1 VIPSIAPDGRHGV
14 RLRRFIGHTA
24 ANLLDVEEVTT
35 SEGLAALAPAWDG
48 LHERSGAAH
57 PFLTHAFVREY
68 WEAFGE
74 PGALLVLVVRRYGQ
88 VVAIAPLVRRH
99 RTMYGLSVR
108 AIETLRHPHAPRSDV
123 LLSTH
128 PAQAC
133 GAMLEHLLR
142 LGSSWDVLE
151 LSNFPPSSVAYR
163 EMRRI
168 ARFAGLLT
176 GVENL
181 GGAAFLERPVGRDA
195 SLASRMRRLER
206 EGEVSLE
213 TVSGGPELVAALHDL
228 LRLKALGSE
237 AAADRFYR
245 AFARRAAAEGW
256 LRLQFLKVDERRIAG
271 VYALRYAGK
280 HLLWKVG
287 SNPEFAPFSP
297 DRLACMLS
305 IEEAFAEGVR
315 DVEILGDAY
324 PGTIEGIARVRPQR
338 RLCVFPEHFRARC
351 LYVAKFGVL
360 PRLKRTGLLRALKE
374 ALAHDEE
381 PQ

>member
-1 VIPSIAPDGRHGV
+1 MIPSIAPDGRHGV

-74 PGALLVLVVRRYGQ
+74 PGALLVLIVRRYGQ

-176 GVENL
+176 GVEGYIESCAMGL
-181 GGAAFLERPVGRDA
+181 LVAWMLAGERAGRPLAPPPPTTMFGGLYQHVTAPRDA
-195 SLASRMRRLER
+195 KYKYGPTNVNYGLLPPLDGVRKDNRKQRMSERARLDLEAWLA
-206 EGEVSLE
+206 
-213 TVSGGPELVAALHDL
+213 TVPS
-228 LRLKALGSE
+228 
-237 AAADRFYR
+237 
-245 AFARRAAAEGW
+245 RAAA
-256 LRLQFLKVDERRIAG
+256 
-271 VYALRYAGK
+271 
-280 HLLWKVG
+280 
-287 SNPEFAPFSP
+287 
-297 DRLACMLS
+297 
-305 IEEAFAEGVR
+305 
-315 DVEILGDAY
+315 
-324 PGTIEGIARVRPQR
+324 
-338 RLCVFPEHFRARC
+338 
-351 LYVAKFGVL
+351 
-360 PRLKRTGLLRALKE
+360 
-374 ALAHDEE
+374 
-381 PQ
+381 